1 MNDQLT
7 KTIKNIEN
15 NIKRCYI
22 LNRLLDEMYN
32 NGGLIDYGHYYDKGY
47 DKYEVYLGT
56 QLIELYM
63 MLKKCVEQ
71 ISR

>member
-22 LNRLLDEMYN
+22 LNKLLDEMHK
-32 NGGLIDYGHYYDKGY
+32 NGGLIDYEHFYDKGY
-47 DKYEVYLGT
+47 DRYEVYLGI

-63 MLKKCVEQ
+63 MLKKCIEQ